1 MYFIFF
7 SIIITSQDVIS
18 RNWMCKTEPVCM
30 HDCVRMMLKTHV
42 TVQYMF
48 VYSRVHVVRRVIAS
62 DETSVYD

>member
-1 MYFIFF
+1 
-7 SIIITSQDVIS
+7 
-18 RNWMCKTEPVCM
+18 MCKTEPVCM
-30 HDCVRMMLKTHV
+30 HDCVRTMLKTHV